1 MEESIYNLVPREYSA
16 PKKEKMYNS
25 KWDPD
30 RVYPGSTF
38 GNACLRQSNIS
49 IFF

>member
-16 PKKEKMYNS
+16 PPKENMYHS
-25 KWDPD
+25 KWNPD

-38 GNACLRQSNIS
+38 GILLYIYPQMS
-49 IFF
+49 